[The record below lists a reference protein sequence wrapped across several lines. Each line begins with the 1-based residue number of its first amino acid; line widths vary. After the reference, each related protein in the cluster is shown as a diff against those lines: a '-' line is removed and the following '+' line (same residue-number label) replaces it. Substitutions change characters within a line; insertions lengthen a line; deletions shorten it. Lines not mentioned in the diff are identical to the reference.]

1 MPVIFFREN
10 KYPNVRQCCVNVVVG
25 NCAGRR
31 LTDLRQSPNAGRM
44 EQLENRML
52 RRLSCFSKQRLSVI
66 VLRSN
71 FSSTVKGSQSEIRN
85 YRNYKWPTQLNC
97 ILGPAEESMSTLPIS
112 NPRTLSRRCV
122 GIATFED
129 NRWEGQGR
137 VPPMT
142 ARAFKSLLKSSS
154 WF

>member
-1 MPVIFFREN
+1 
-10 KYPNVRQCCVNVVVG
+10 
-25 NCAGRR
+25 
-31 LTDLRQSPNAGRM
+31 M

-97 ILGPAEESMSTLPIS
+97 ILGPAEESMSTLPTS
-112 NPRTLSRRCV
+112 NMPTRGRYQ
-122 GIATFED
+122 ED
-129 NRWEGQGR
+129 
-137 VPPMT
+137 VL
-142 ARAFKSLLKSSS
+142 A
-154 WF
+154 